1 MKKIIQIGIL
11 GLLLIVVS
19 SFTAHKFYV
28 SIYQINY
35 VPQKKMLQI
44 TSRIF
49 IDDLNEAMEQKF
61 HKKCYVGTNRQTEN
75 DISLMKKYLLEK
87 FVIKLNGTLKP
98 IKYLSSEVEA
108 NVIVGYYS
116 ISDVSKITSLSIE
129 NNALLEINPEQQ
141 NVIQATIDGK
151 KQSLLLTAD
160 NYKGM
165 LK

>member
-1 MKKIIQIGIL
+1 MKKIIRATLLGIL
-11 GLLLIVVS
+11 FIVLS
-19 SFTAHKFYV
+19 SFAVHKFYV
-28 SIYQINY
+28 SIYQINF

-49 IDDLNEAMEQKF
+49 IDDLNDAMELKF
-61 HKKCYVGTNRQTEN
+61 HKKCYVGTDRQTDN
-75 DISLMKKYLLEK
+75 DVVLMKKYLAEK
-87 FVIKLNGTLKP
+87 FIIKVNGVSKP
-98 IKYLSSEVEA
+98 INYLSSEVEA
-108 NVIVGYYS
+108 NVVVGYFS
-116 ISDVSKITSLSIE
+116 ITDVSKITSLTLE

-141 NVIQATIDGK
+141 NVIQANINGK